1 MRGRRAVVVVLAG
14 ALALAG
20 CTGKAPAED
29 GRLKAVATTPI
40 IADVARQVAGPDGDV
55 TSIVPPGADPHSYE
69 PSLRDSRNLAYADV
83 ALSNH
88 LLLEEQRI
96 MRSVAAT
103 LPGDSSHVELS
114 EESERHGADLLP
126 VVEDQAL
133 DQLWLGA
140 RVTGRGAPA
149 GQPAPESV
157 TLRLESAE
165 GPGDAFGYVTQTFG
179 RVERVFDS
187 TRPGQGGMDLPPRSH
202 THLSWAFTR
211 PGEYTLRFAGYSGD
225 RRIAPAAPVRFVV
238 GQDAGSAPS
247 AQGRTVLDA
256 GHADI
261 TLDLDRGAVAVS
273 AEATGQQSAR
283 GSADGRAD
291 GSRTG
296 AADSPRTG
304 GRRQA
309 LERHEAESVAVAVS
323 SKALTTVPSGQG
335 YRFLGRPD
343 AEVYILPQAVLGK
356 HVHGSI
362 DPHVWLDPANV
373 KAWTARIRDAFIAK
387 DPEHA
392 DGYRARAAAYTQR
405 VDALDEE
412 LRGTLRRIPPER
424 RHLVTTHDAFA
435 YFARAYGL
443 KTAGFAVPATG
454 AEPGPRERARLAGA
468 IRDLRVRAVFAQ
480 PRDGGPGQAL
490 RQAAAEQ
497 GVRVCELR
505 SDTLDDAV
513 PSYEALLRSNAEEVL
528 RCLG

>member
-1 MRGRRAVVVVLAG
+1 MRGRRAVVVVLAA

-20 CTGKAPAED
+20 CSGKAPAED
-29 GRLKAVATTPI
+29 GRLKVVATTPI

-69 PSLRDSRNLAYADV
+69 PSLRDSRDLAYADV

-103 LPGDSSHVELS
+103 LPADSSHVELS

-238 GQDAGSAPS
+238 GQDAGSSPS
-247 AQGRTVLDA
+247 AKGRTVLDA

-283 GSADGRAD
+283 GGADGQR
-291 GSRTG
+291 G
-296 AADSPRTG
+296 G

-309 LERHEAESVAVAVS
+309 LERHEAESVVVAVG
-323 SKALTTVPSGQG
+323 SKALTTVPSGQS

-343 AEVYILPQAVLGK
+343 SEVYILPQAVLGK

-362 DPHVWLDPANV
+362 DPHVWLDPSNV
-373 KAWTARIRDAFIAK
+373 KAWTVRIRDAFIAK

-392 DGYRARAAAYTQR
+392 EGYRARAAAYTR
-405 VDALDEE
+405 TVDALDEE
-412 LRGTLRRIPPER
+412 LRGKLRRIPPER

-454 AEPGPRERARLAGA
+454 AEPGPRERARLAAA

-480 PRDGGPGQAL
+480 PRDGAPGQAL
-490 RQAAAEQ
+490 RQAAGEQ
-497 GVRVCELR
+497 GVQVCELR

-513 PSYEALLRSNAEEVL
+513 PTYEALLRTNAEEVL